1 MVSLFLKSRTFTLFN
16 DNPVRQ
22 KISLQ
27 TFLLTYLGLIKLD
40 LSGKDAAFVQRPFLA
55 FALPQQIRRG
65 LASILLKAIAK
76 GVVI

>member
-1 MVSLFLKSRTFTLFN
+1 MFYLFN

-27 TFLLTYLGLIKLD
+27 TFLLTYLGLIELGKLD
-40 LSGKDAAFVQRPFLA
+40 LSGRDAAFVQRPFLA
-55 FALPQQIRRG
+55 FALPQQIQRG
-65 LASILLKAIAK
+65 LTSILLKAIVK